1 MFKKKLV
8 GVLVASTFSLAS
20 AVQSADLTSVL
31 TQALAQDPD
40 VLEAAN
46 IRMSRLQEIDQAKA
60 GYKPTLD
67 LNAGYGYE
75 YTDSPSTRDRLE
87 GAPWNEDHGTEEL
100 RRGEFGLV
108 LRQTL
113 FDGHYTESDVDLQQA
128 RTDSATSRLYAVS
141 DDISL
146 DIVKAYLDVLY
157 QREVL
162 SLSEENLSVHQRIQD
177 QIRLRSDAGVGRRA
191 DLDQINAR
199 VALVEANLIASK
211 VNVQDA
217 ITAYKRRA
225 GVEPEENLDPVP
237 SMKESL
243 PADVDAAIE
252 MGKAENPVLMQ
263 ASSDIEAANA
273 ANKAAGS
280 NDYPYIY
287 LEVTG
292 NLNNDLDGTEGH
304 YNDATAMLKMQYNLY
319 NGGRDQAKKKQTAY
333 QIQEASE
340 IRNRTVRQIEEEVRL
355 AWAAL
360 EATERQLGLLEQQ
373 VEFSIATREA
383 YSKQFNIGQRTL
395 LDLLN
400 TDNELYDA
408 KVSLAGAKSD
418 NLYAQY
424 RILAA
429 MGKLTKSME
438 IDLTALNDIPLK
450 EAEEK

>member
-20 AVQSADLTSVL
+20 VVQSADLNSVL

-46 IRMSRLQEIDQAKA
+46 VRMSRLQEIDQAKA

-67 LNAGYGYE
+67 LNAGYGWE
-75 YTDSPSTRDRLE
+75 YTDSPSTRTRLD
-87 GAPWNEDHGTEEL
+87 PPDDHGDEDL
-100 RRGEFGLV
+100 HRGEFGLT
-108 LRQTL
+108 LRQTI
-113 FDGHYTESDVDLQQA
+113 FDGKYTDNDVDLQSA
-128 RTDSATSRLYAVS
+128 RTDSATNRLYAVS

-146 DIVKAYLDVLY
+146 DIVKAYLDVIY
-157 QREVL
+157 QRRVL
-162 SLSEENLSVHQRIQD
+162 ELSEENLQVHQRIQD

-217 ITAYKRRA
+217 ITTYKRRT
-225 GVEPEENLDPVP
+225 GVEPEEILESVP
-237 SMKESL
+237 SMKEAL

-252 MGKAENPVLMQ
+252 MGKAENPVLKQ
-263 ASSDIEAANA
+263 AGSDIEAANA
-273 ANKAAGS
+273 ANRAASS
-280 NDYPYIY
+280 NDYPFIY
-287 LEVTG
+287 FEATYGLD
-292 NLNNDLDGTEGH
+292 NNLDGTPGH

-360 EATERQLGLLEQQ
+360 RATEMQLEQLEKQ

-429 MGKLTKSME
+429 MGKLTKTME
-438 IDLTALNDIPLK
+438 IDLTALNDIPL
-450 EAEEK
+450 AETEEN